1 MLEKL
6 SNLLDILAD
15 GAIAFFVFILF
26 VMIGLGIWEGISK
39 LIKSFRRKKNKEN
52 EDTENT
58 DNTSNTEDAKLKDL
72 ITRYL
77 SLEPLKISEYD
88 FFQRGCEDI
97 IYHLVQ
103 IKSNEDI
110 ELILELHNYIY
121 YKNCGKFPSD
131 FIQEIV
137 LKTCFDSL
145 GNKTKIVIE
154 IEDISK
160 LEKDEYFTFDILF
173 TMKEFKEHLSKFE

>member
-1 MLEKL
+1 MKKEIFDDKKL
-6 SNLLDILAD
+6 TLL
-15 GAIAFFVFILF
+15 
-26 VMIGLGIWEGISK
+26 MSK
-39 LIKSFRRKKNKEN
+39 
-52 EDTENT
+52 
-58 DNTSNTEDAKLKDL
+58 
-72 ITRYL
+72 YL

-121 YKNCGKFPSD
+121 YKNCGEFPSN
-131 FIQEIV
+131 FYQEIV

-154 IEDISK
+154 IDDISK
-160 LEKDEYFTFDILF
+160 LEKDEYFIFDILF
-173 TMKEFKEHLSKFE
+173 TMREFKEHLSKFE